1 MLFNSPE
8 LRIPNT
14 RVFAAS
20 TYSDQTKVPLFGST
34 AFSLPFERSIN
45 LSQLQRSS
53 WLRKRLLVWRCGLRR
68 SLKHMLVTFSSIQW
82 LVFLAKGDRQLLG
95 LPRYELLTNGIFINY
110 IEVERTPGAHDDFY
124 RRVLLVNIMQDYISF
139 YRNHMQTAAIVTCR
153 IDSDDILHPRY
164 CALLSSCIR
173 LQTDSL
179 LDVTYAFP
187 HGLEFDIEK
196 GTLIPKMWPEPPF
209 IARYEKHCS
218 NSPLKTVW
226 EKSHD
231 QQDLNKNY
239 AQIMTTEPV
248 WCITLGND
256 NIQNSSSMYPY
267 CRAYGM
273 NITDIFRA

>member
-14 RVFAAS
+14 RVFTAS
-20 TYSDQTKVPLFGST
+20 TYSDKTMVPLFGST
-34 AFSLPFERSIN
+34 AFSLPFERSSN
-45 LSQLQRSS
+45 LPQLQRTS
-53 WLRKRLLVWRCGLRR
+53 WLRKRLQLWRCGLRR
-68 SLKHMLVTFSSIQW
+68 SLKNTLVTFNSIQW
-82 LVFLAKGDRQLLG
+82 LVFLAIGDRQLLG
-95 LPRYELLTNGIFINY
+95 LPRYEQLSNGIFINY
-110 IEVERTPGAHDDFY
+110 IEVERTPGAHDDYY
-124 RRVLLVNIMQDYISF
+124 RRVLMVNIMQDYISF
-139 YRNHMQTAAIVTCR
+139 YRNQMHASATVTCR
-153 IDSDDILHPRY
+153 IDSDDILHPCY
-164 CALLSSCIR
+164 CALISSCIR
-173 LQTDSL
+173 LQSDSL

-187 HGLEFDIEK
+187 HGLEFDLEK
-196 GTLIPKMWPEPPF
+196 GILIPKVWPEPPF

-218 NSPLKTVW
+218 DGALKTVW

-267 CRAYGM
+267 CSATGM
-273 NITDIFRA
+273 KITDIFST